1 MANNNNENS
10 ERRMIPYGINLN
22 EILADDSKAIIPV
35 FDARPLAAIPPSKI
49 NNFKQAFFA
58 RSVLPAPPQ
67 PLLLEDAPP
76 TGPIVKLLGVKR
88 DRKGDIVCAK
98 YTTGDR
104 PYFEGVR
111 AHPSKVKFI
120 LPKEAPKRALAAADA
135 PKRRKTVAD
144 LEKELKLLHDVIKLV
159 EHNHH
164 VLGRTVIST
173 SKRVDFVESESKRLD
188 NELEN
193 VHRRMN

>member
-1 MANNNNENS
+1 
-10 ERRMIPYGINLN
+10 
-22 EILADDSKAIIPV
+22 
-35 FDARPLAAIPPSKI
+35 
-49 NNFKQAFFA
+49 
-58 RSVLPAPPQ
+58 
-67 PLLLEDAPP
+67 
-76 TGPIVKLLGVKR
+76 
-88 DRKGDIVCAK
+88 VCAK
-98 YTTGDR
+98 YTTGDC